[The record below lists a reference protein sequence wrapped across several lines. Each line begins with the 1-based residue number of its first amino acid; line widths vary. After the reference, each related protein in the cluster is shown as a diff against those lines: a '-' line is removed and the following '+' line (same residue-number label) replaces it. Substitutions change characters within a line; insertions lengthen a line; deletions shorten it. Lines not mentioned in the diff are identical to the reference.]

1 MYNYKSLALKT
12 LQDTVLN
19 LKLNKIECIVFA
31 RNFPVFIYINR
42 ISLKRDTL
50 ETSTKGTILLPTI
63 KSKVT

>member
-1 MYNYKSLALKT
+1 MYTYKSLALKT

-31 RNFPVFIYINR
+31 RYFPVFIYINR

-50 ETSTKGTILLPTI
+50 ETSTKGDNQ
-63 KSKVT
+63 K